1 MTLPNSAQAVRSA
14 REKLLP
20 TRNQRSCKVASRR
33 ASPARRRPSDW
44 HADAASIDAELAAVV
59 GVGAETFA
67 TLRAHSWLQSGG
79 DERFAMHPLQQDHL
93 RRQPG
98 AEALRAEVVAAMAAH
113 LDAAMPAVAPFGD
126 LPLPAEGAAAAL
138 PTLGAAE
145 RLVRSA
151 AGSVAVLAECA
162 AHLCTAAPLAQ
173 LVPWIERAVALLG
186 HADRQGEAAVLLTRA
201 LQRSDLPPWQR
212 AGWALRRSEYF
223 SADGATHAAVAA
235 CRDAPADFGL
245 GDAGFH
251 RASWATLPSAV
262 ARIVAQRD
270 WPLRGGPRAPF
281 EALLLRSLVWQ
292 GVRLS
297 FSPDPW
303 PGASLGLL
311 ANTLSARTRG
321 DPAVRP
327 ISTSFGLQAFGRPRL
342 ATAAWRRGMASG
354 GAPLDV
360 RAAASN
366 STPGAA
372 CSRWPSGTGP
382 DWRAASTRWPVSM
395 PCCTTAARKW
405 SSARWPPNSRSTK
418 AG

>member
-1 MTLPNSAQAVRSA
+1 
-14 REKLLP
+14 LL
-20 TRNQRSCKVASRR
+20 
-33 ASPARRRPSDW
+33 
-44 HADAASIDAELAAVV
+44 
-59 GVGAETFA
+59 
-67 TLRAHSWLQSGG
+67 
-79 DERFAMHPLQQDHL
+79 
-93 RRQPG
+93 
-98 AEALRAEVVAAMAAH
+98 
-113 LDAAMPAVAPFGD
+113 
-126 LPLPAEGAAAAL
+126 
-138 PTLGAAE
+138 
-145 RLVRSA
+145 
-151 AGSVAVLAECA
+151 
-162 AHLCTAAPLAQ
+162 
-173 LVPWIERAVALLG
+173 
-186 HADRQGEAAVLLTRA
+186 RA

-270 WPLRGGPRAPF
+270 WPPRGGPRAPF

-292 GVRLS
+292 AVRLS

-311 ANTLSARTRG
+311 ANPLSARTRG
-321 DPAVRP
+321 DPAVLP

-360 RAAASN
+360 RCRVQLDAGRCVPALALGHWAGLAGRLDEVAGVHALLHDGRTEMEQRSLAAKLAFYKGRLNEAARRFAALSEA
-366 STPGAA
+366 TAPPRRGLVRLGPDRPGRGRAVPGHTGGDAEAVARPRRACDDRARDARRRLLAAPAGPGGAA
-372 CSRWPSGTGP
+372 RLARRRHRVGTRG
-382 DWRAASTRWPVSM
+382 RACRLCGGGA
-395 PCCTTAARKW
+395 TAVLRLLGA
-405 SSARWPPNSRSTK
+405 
-418 AG
+418 